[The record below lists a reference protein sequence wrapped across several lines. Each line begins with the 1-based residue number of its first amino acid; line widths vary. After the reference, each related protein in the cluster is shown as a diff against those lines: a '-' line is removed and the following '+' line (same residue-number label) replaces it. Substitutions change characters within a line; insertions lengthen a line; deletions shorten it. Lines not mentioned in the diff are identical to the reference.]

1 MIVNRMNSYAYGA
14 RAIAC
19 GALFLLS
26 NCSGEDPSRA
36 IDNAQVEGQGKF
48 VGLDPEQRERVAAM
62 AEDWPA
68 EPSYAVSFNVLDPS
82 SSFTQELG
90 GSLFDP
96 SDPHRGLP
104 DDEGRDL
111 VEAYCGACHS
121 LSLVMQQSM
130 VDSAW
135 ESTLERMVSDR
146 GMPEISVEPRQ
157 AIISYLTDYFGSEV
171 YQY

>member
-1 MIVNRMNSYAYGA
+1 MIVSRLNSYAYGA
-14 RAIAC
+14 RAMVCA
-19 GALFLLS
+19 GLFLLS

-36 IDNAQVEGQGKF
+36 IDIAQLEELDKI
-48 VGLDPEQRERVAAM
+48 VGLDPGQRERVAAM
-62 AEDWPA
+62 AADWPT
-68 EPSYAVSFNVLDPS
+68 EPAYAVSFNALDPS
-82 SSFTQELG
+82 LSSAQELG
-90 GSLFDP
+90 GSLFDS
-96 SDPHRGLP
+96 SDPHWGLP

-146 GMPEISVEPRQ
+146 GMPEIPAESHQ
-157 AIISYLTDYFGSEV
+157 AVISYLTEYFGAEV
-171 YQY
+171 

>member
-1 MIVNRMNSYAYGA
+1 MIVSRLNSYAYCA
-14 RAIAC
+14 RAMAC
-19 GALFLLS
+19 AALFLLS

-36 IDNAQVEGQGKF
+36 IDIAQAEGQDKIVAF
-48 VGLDPEQRERVAAM
+48 TPQQRETVAAM
-62 AEDWPA
+62 AADWPT

-82 SSFTQELG
+82 LSSAQELG

-96 SDPHRGLP
+96 SDPHWGLP
-104 DDEGRDL
+104 DDEGRNL

-146 GMPEISVEPRQ
+146 GMPEIPAEPRQ
-157 AIISYLTDYFGSEV
+157 AIISYLTEYFGSEV
-171 YQY
+171 